1 MKSGYDLSRLIKFTL
16 REDWRDAL
24 EDAMAEHVGLAQ
36 EEFGVEFEEIGDIL
50 GDHYEGLLFGCAL
63 EDLMTRRFEPD
74 GINLVDDYLKRRG
87 WNESAPP
94 KPICARCVIPCAAF
108 TRSAMSSRGILPCPR
123 SGAGR

>member
-87 WNESAPP
+87 WNESAPA
-94 KPICARCVIPCAAF
+94 KAYMRALRDSVCSLYGV
-108 TRSAMSSRGILPCPR
+108 
-123 SGAGR
+123 